1 MTVDGIGVMTID
13 ADLLLE
19 AAIAMM
25 TETMTDAD
33 RLLDIEDLPDLA
45 LDPLQGTDPEV
56 HHAGMTTTD
65 LDLEPTIEVEDLM
78 IEVTEI
84 VEIVAIVHK
93 RQNFAFTQEM
103 IVNT

>member
-65 LDLEPTIEVEDLM
+65 LAAWVVPEWVMEMEEVVEEVAAATAAAWEEEIE
-78 IEVTEI
+78 
-84 VEIVAIVHK
+84 
-93 RQNFAFTQEM
+93 
-103 IVNT
+103 